1 MTIPGLSQETYARAK
16 LANMKARKAKRQ
28 QKEFDD
34 PVAWI
39 EKYFHIPELNG
50 PIELQPYQTAVLRE
64 SQRKDENGH
73 FIYSIVVWSDIKK
86 SAKSCIAAAMALYVA
101 RKSQWGSV
109 KIVANDLKQADS
121 RVAMFFRRAME
132 LNPEFIE
139 GKTYKQ
145 RGYTTNFLD
154 NNSVVEAIPIDP
166 GGEAGGNDD
175 LIIFSE
181 LWAAKHKAIKA
192 MWCFDEITEIL
203 TMRGWMSGVELS
215 MSDVIATV
223 NPDTHMLEWDRPTNI
238 NIKKYDGEMHLY
250 ESKTF
255 SQCVTPNHRL
265 YGIFAANS
273 KDHPRAYHGFFT
285 SEKIRSSLPTR
296 VYYPLTAIKGFA
308 GKSPEV
314 KVINRARFKDEIRIE
329 WGDWCEFMGWYL
341 SEGNTL
347 VTWGN
352 KNYPDKKY
360 PSRVCISQEPKV
372 NLEKWWQIKELL
384 TRIFGYDGFSIL
396 NRNTSFTIYHT
407 GLGRELLPLG
417 NSYTKFIPK
426 EIKESK
432 SEHLRRFFN
441 AYILGD
447 GHVQKNGTVQIN
459 CGSKR
464 LSDDLCE
471 IALKLGYTFSIV
483 PRKYKGMK
491 NITWR
496 ICIMDGK
503 DGYTRILE
511 KRGNPKRNHWKTIHY
526 SGLVWCPSTKNGLV
540 VTRRNGKVCI
550 AGNSEMTLSPLKF
563 GRSQRWI
570 ETYAGNTGEAPIL
583 EQLYHRGV
591 KEGKRLN
598 LSFNDHDLSDLEV
611 YANGSLLCLWN
622 DKPRCPWQTD
632 AYYASEASVLL
643 DGEFRRI
650 HRNEW
655 TSGIDTFVPPE
666 WWDACQ
672 DNDISQMDKNEPL
685 AVAMDA
691 GVSSDNF
698 GLVAVSKHP
707 TIENHVVVRHVRR
720 WIPPKGG
727 TITFSN
733 PDDKN
738 DRDTPEGELRWLCG
752 KYNVI
757 IVPYDKYQLHD
768 MATRFGKEGVAWMFD
783 FSQGMMREVAD
794 SDLRTLIKERRLH
807 HNGNPELTEHINN
820 AAAKKGIEERKI
832 RIVKKASH
840 LKCDLAVALSMS
852 CDRILYLN
860 L

>member
-1 MTIPGLSQETYARAK
+1 MKLPSRSFFVFWYNDGMTIQGLSQETYARAK

-39 EKYFHIPELNG
+39 QKYFHIPELNG
-50 PIELQPYQTAVLRE
+50 PMQLQPYQTAVLRE

-86 SAKSCIAAAMALYVA
+86 SAKSSIAAAMALYVA
-101 RKSQWGSV
+101 RKNQWGSV

-132 LNPEFIE
+132 LNPVFVA

-145 RGYTTNFLD
+145 RGYTTDFLD

-192 MWCFDEITEIL
+192 MW
-203 TMRGWMSGVELS
+203 SEL
-215 MSDVIATV
+215 
-223 NPDTHMLEWDRPTNI
+223 
-238 NIKKYDGEMHLY
+238 
-250 ESKTF
+250 
-255 SQCVTPNHRL
+255 
-265 YGIFAANS
+265 
-273 KDHPRAYHGFFT
+273 
-285 SEKIRSSLPTR
+285 
-296 VYYPLTAIKGFA
+296 
-308 GKSPEV
+308 
-314 KVINRARFKDEIRIE
+314 
-329 WGDWCEFMGWYL
+329 
-341 SEGNTL
+341 
-347 VTWGN
+347 
-352 KNYPDKKY
+352 
-360 PSRVCISQEPKV
+360 
-372 NLEKWWQIKELL
+372 
-384 TRIFGYDGFSIL
+384 
-396 NRNTSFTIYHT
+396 
-407 GLGRELLPLG
+407 
-417 NSYTKFIPK
+417 
-426 EIKESK
+426 
-432 SEHLRRFFN
+432 
-441 AYILGD
+441 
-447 GHVQKNGTVQIN
+447 
-459 CGSKR
+459 
-464 LSDDLCE
+464 
-471 IALKLGYTFSIV
+471 
-483 PRKYKGMK
+483 
-491 NITWR
+491 
-496 ICIMDGK
+496 
-503 DGYTRILE
+503 
-511 KRGNPKRNHWKTIHY
+511 
-526 SGLVWCPSTKNGLV
+526 
-540 VTRRNGKVCI
+540 
-550 AGNSEMTLSPLKF
+550 TLSPLKF
-563 GRSQRWI
+563 GKSQRWV

-591 KEGKRLN
+591 KEGERLD
-598 LSFNDHDLSDLEV
+598 LSFDGYDLSDLEV

-622 DKPRCPWQTD
+622 DRPRCPWQTD
-632 AYYASEASVLL
+632 AYYRSEASVLL

-672 DNDISQMDKNEPL
+672 DNDIPQMSKDEPL

-707 TIENHVVVRHVRR
+707 TIENHVVVRYARR

-752 KYNVI
+752 KYNVV

-768 MATRFGKEGVAWMFD
+768 MATRLSKEGVAWIFD

-807 HNGNPELTEHINN
+807 HNGNPMLTEHVMN
-820 AAAKKGIEERKI
+820 AAAKKGTEERKI
-832 RIVKKASH
+832 RIVKKAAH
-840 LKCDLAVALSMS
+840 LKCDLVVALSMAS
-852 CDRILYLN
+852 NRILYLN